1 MVLDLVFLL
10 SGIFF
15 LLILVYL
22 FFLAI
27 VSLWP
32 GKRAEPALPQIRFG
46 IIIPAHNEA
55 DLIGRTLERTLAVN
69 YPRELYEVI
78 VVADNC
84 DDDTEHITRQ
94 AGVTCW
100 PRLDPENRGKGNVLK
115 WVFPRLLEYGDHG
128 AYVVIDADTHM
139 DEDFLQRINQHL
151 CSGAHAV
158 QGYSQVRHPE
168 DSPMESL
175 AFLGFALNRN
185 LRYRGRS
192 KLGWTSNLMGTGMCF
207 LRDVI
212 EEYGWHTTSMVEDIE
227 YEMML
232 HLHGIRVFF
241 AHDAGVKVKLHKSV
255 DQSKG
260 QRTRWD
266 IGKFEVRNTYVPKL
280 LKEGI
285 RKRDVS
291 YFDSAMELLL
301 PPFSLLCVI
310 VLACSG
316 LFFLFGYHGV
326 TLNLYIWLTVLS
338 GFMLYVLVGLVTA
351 KAEGRVYRSL
361 LYAPL
366 FMIWRFWIVC
376 RESFKGNTG
385 RKW

>member
-1 MVLDLVFLL
+1 MALDLLFIFF
-10 SGIFF
+10 GIFI
-15 LLILVYL
+15 LLIFVYL

-32 GKRAEPALPQIRFG
+32 EKREELLPAKIKFG

-55 DLIGRTLERTLAVN
+55 ELIGRTLERARAVN

-84 DDDTEHITRQ
+84 DDNTEEIARQ

-100 PRLDPENRGKGNVLK
+100 QRLDPVNRGKGNVLR
-115 WVFPRLLEYGDHG
+115 WVFPRLLEYGNHG

-139 DEDFLQRINQHL
+139 EKDFLQRINHHF
-151 CSGAHAV
+151 CHGAKVV

-207 LRDVI
+207 LREVI
-212 EEYGWHTTSMVEDIE
+212 QNHGWNTTSMVEDIE

-232 HLHGIRVFF
+232 HLCGIRVVF
-241 AHDAGVKVKLHKSV
+241 AYDARVNVKLHKSV

-285 RKRDVS
+285 RTRDVS

-310 VLACSG
+310 IVASCC
-316 LFFLFGYHGV
+316 LFVLFGYRGIN
-326 TLNLYIWLTVLS
+326 LNMYIWLAVFASL
-338 GFMLYVLVGLVTA
+338 MLYVLIGLVTA
-351 KAEGRVYRSL
+351 KANGRVYRSL
-361 LYAPL
+361 LYAPF
-366 FMIWRFWIVC
+366 FMFWRFWIVFL
-376 RESFKGNTG
+376 ESFKRNKE
-385 RKW
+385 RQW